1 MENKQDLII
10 CECHSTEHQIILS
23 YSEDTDDKGNV
34 YPMCYAHIH
43 LNKHGFWQ
51 RLKHGV
57 KYIFGYRSR
66 YGDFDEF
73 IFNPKDAQKLQEL
86 VDYLN
91 KENVGNTIKPT
102 PPPSQL
108 IKEGQDPKAVH

>member
-1 MENKQDLII
+1 MEHKQDLLI

-23 YSEDTDDKGNV
+23 YSEDIDNTNGKV

-43 LNKHGFWQ
+43 LSKYSFWQ
-51 RLKHGV
+51 RLKHGI
-57 KYIFGYRSR
+57 KYIFGYRCR

-73 IFNPKDAQKLQEL
+73 IFNPKDASELQEL

-91 KENVGNTIKPT
+91 KE
-102 PPPSQL
+102 
-108 IKEGQDPKAVH
+108 KAVQ